1 MTITYIY
8 HSCYLIEFGEFSVI
22 IDFYKDT
29 VRNDGTAWVND
40 YLLGK
45 EEDLYVLCTH
55 SHSDHFNPEIL
66 SWKERKKNITYIFSE
81 ELLLSG
87 KTKKND
93 AYHLRKEEQF
103 NDPRLMIKAF
113 GSTDSGGSFLLS
125 HKEHYFFHA
134 GDLNNWHWNE
144 EVGKA
149 EALTY
154 ENNFLCELE
163 LLAEITDRMHVVM
176 FPVDPRLGA
185 DYMKGA
191 EQFISRIA
199 SNYFLPMHFGD
210 KYDKANKFE
219 KIAAW
224 YGCRYLSLSHHG
236 QSYTLELRI
245 KNEGSEM

>member
-22 IDFYKDT
+22 FDYYKDT
-29 VRNDGTAWVND
+29 VRDDGSAWVND

-55 SHSDHFNPEIL
+55 SHSDHFNPEIFT
-66 SWKERKKNITYIFSE
+66 WKERKKNITYIFSN

-87 KTKKND
+87 KTKEND
-93 AYHLRKEEQF
+93 AYHLKKEEQY
-103 NDPRLMIKAF
+103 NDSRMMVKAF

-125 HKEHYFFHA
+125 HNDHSFFHA

-144 EVGKA
+144 EVGKS

-163 LLAEITDRMHVVM
+163 LLAEISDRMHVVM
-176 FPVDPRLGA
+176 FPVDPRLGK

-191 EQFISRIA
+191 EQFVSRIP

-210 KYDKANKFE
+210 KFDKANKFE
-219 KIAAW
+219 KIAVR
-224 YGCRYLSLSHHG
+224 YGCKYLSLSHCG
-236 QSYTLELRI
+236 ESYTL
-245 KNEGSEM
+245 